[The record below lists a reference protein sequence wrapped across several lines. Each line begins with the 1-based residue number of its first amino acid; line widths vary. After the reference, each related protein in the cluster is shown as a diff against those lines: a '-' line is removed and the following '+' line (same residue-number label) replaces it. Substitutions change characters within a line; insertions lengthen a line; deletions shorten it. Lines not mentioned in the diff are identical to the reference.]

1 MGLVTGR
8 PVASHEVLVAL
19 PSDPF
24 DLLER
29 FLRVPSP
36 SGGEG
41 PYAALVAEVLRDIGW
56 RVDLLEVAPGRPN
69 LLARPPGV
77 DRPRAWLSTHLDVVP
92 PELPVRREPT
102 RMWGRGAADTKGP
115 LVAMLHAGV
124 RLREEGRPPGFL
136 FVVGEEVDHSGA
148 LHAAHA
154 CDLGGA
160 RLILGEPT
168 SNRLVAAQKGML
180 KLRVQAEGRAGHS
193 AFPER
198 GVSAIHRLLA
208 LFAAVEREPWASDP
222 VLGPTTWNVGL
233 IEGGVAANVFAPA
246 AEAQVLFRLA
256 GAAAPLEERLRA
268 LCPEGVRF
276 ERISGNDPV
285 WFTPPEG
292 FPTCVVP
299 FNTDAAYLAP
309 LGCPVWLV
317 GPGAIELAHS
327 VEEHIDRSDLLQGI
341 ETYAR
346 LCRLAGD

>member
-1 MGLVTGR
+1 M
-8 PVASHEVLVAL
+8 AAMSL
-19 PSDPF
+19 PADPF

-29 FLRVPSP
+29 FVRVPSP
-36 SGGEG
+36 SGAEG
-41 PYAALVAEVLRDIGW
+41 PYTALVAEVLGELGW
-56 RVDLLEVAPGRPN
+56 RVEVQEVAPGRPN

-92 PELPVRREPT
+92 PELPVRREAT
-102 RMWGRGAADTKGP
+102 RLWARGAADTKGP
-115 LVAMLHAGV
+115 LVAMLYAALRARQAGT
-124 RLREEGRPPGFL
+124 PPGFL
-136 FVVGEEVDHSGA
+136 LVCGEEVDHCGA
-148 LHAAHA
+148 LHAARVSA
-154 CDLGGA
+154 LAPA

-180 KLRVQAEGRAGHS
+180 KLRVSAEGRAGHS

-208 LFAAVEREPWASDP
+208 WLGAIEREPWPSDP

-246 AEAQVLFRLA
+246 ATAQVLFRLA
-256 GAAAPLEERLRA
+256 GPAAPLEARLRA
-268 LCPEGVRF
+268 LCPEGLTIT
-276 ERISGNDPV
+276 RISGNDPV
-285 WFTPPEG
+285 HFQPPDG

-309 LGCPVWLV
+309 LGCPVWLT

-327 VEEHIDRSDLLQGI
+327 VDEHIDRDDLLQGI

-346 LCRLAGD
+346 LVALAGEEA